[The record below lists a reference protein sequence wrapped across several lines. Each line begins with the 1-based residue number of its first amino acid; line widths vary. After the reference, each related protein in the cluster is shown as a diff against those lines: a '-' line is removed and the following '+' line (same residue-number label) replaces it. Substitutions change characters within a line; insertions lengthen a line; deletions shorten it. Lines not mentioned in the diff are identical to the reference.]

1 MLVLILVLVAVFFM
15 VLAICI
21 YKSFL
26 SYRANHIL
34 SLSKNLKRNYS
45 SLMLGDYAITPK
57 PCVNEISYANYYRNV
72 YTDRLILER
81 YYSLVKSGGSVNLY
95 IDLHQSA
102 LHNKNKV
109 SSFDYQYIHPVTL
122 FEEGIDLNHANSK
135 KIKILNLF
143 KYIFTGMGKYKKKC
157 KFSTMIIDQTTGFY
171 SIIEEM
177 DDFCKKR
184 ELKLNVFVRE

>member
-1 MLVLILVLVAVFFM
+1 M
-15 VLAICI
+15 
-21 YKSFL
+21 
-26 SYRANHIL
+26 
-34 SLSKNLKRNYS
+34 
-45 SLMLGDYAITPK
+45 
-57 PCVNEISYANYYRNV
+57 
-72 YTDRLILER
+72 
-81 YYSLVKSGGSVNLY
+81 NLY

-135 KIKILNLF
+135 KIKILNLLN
-143 KYIFTGMGKYKKKC
+143 IFLLVWGKYKKKC

-177 DDFCKKR
+177 DDF
-184 ELKLNVFVRE
+184 